1 MPTHIALTPGLE
13 RLAEKLRHHGFVIVD
28 PEDNVQ
34 TPAALVYSRA
44 SQGIDH
50 VPHTIQPGGSN
61 TGLTMLIDADTTS
74 EDEII
79 QILSHNRL

>member
-1 MPTHIALTPGLE
+1 MSTYIALTPGLE
-13 RLAEKLRHHGFVIVD
+13 RLAARLRQHGFTVVD
-28 PEDNVQ
+28 PENNVH
-34 TPAALVYSRA
+34 TPAALIYSRM
-44 SQGIDH
+44 S
-50 VPHTIQPGGSN
+50 GGRHDFNALDAGGNN

>member
-1 MPTHIALTPGLE
+1 MPTHVALTPGLE
-13 RLAEKLRHHGFVIVD
+13 HLAEKLRQHGFVTVD
-28 PEDNVQ
+28 PEDDVH
-34 TPAALVYSRA
+34 TPAALIYSRR
-44 SQGIDH
+44 STGKEHEI
-50 VPHTIQPGGSN
+50 HTLRPGGSN